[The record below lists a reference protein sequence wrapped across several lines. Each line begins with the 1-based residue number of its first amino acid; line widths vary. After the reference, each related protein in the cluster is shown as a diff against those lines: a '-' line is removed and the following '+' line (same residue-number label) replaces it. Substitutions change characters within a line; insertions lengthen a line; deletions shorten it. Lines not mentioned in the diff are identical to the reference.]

1 MISQKHWVLLTVS
14 LFKKEVSRLEEQ
26 NNSNNSR
33 KSMLVMVAVAV
44 VALVGIGAY
53 SYMNMNKSAKPT
65 EMTESNKMTASPTQT
80 TSMTATTVA
89 LKDGT
94 YKSEGAYTSPGG
106 EEKIGLTVTLKD
118 GLISDVEFEPMA
130 KLPGSVKFQEIFSQN
145 YKTMV
150 VGKNISEV
158 KLDKVA
164 GSSLTPKGFNDALQK
179 IIVQAQS

>member
-1 MISQKHWVLLTVS
+1 M
-14 LFKKEVSRLEEQ
+14 EEQ
-26 NNSNNSR
+26 NNINNSR

-53 SYMNMNKSAKPT
+53 SYMNMNKSAKSV
-65 EMTESNKMTASPTQT
+65 EMTGSKEISTSPTPT
-80 TSMTATTVA
+80 TSSTGIMLS

-94 YKSEGAYTSPGG
+94 YTSEGVYTTPGG

-118 GLISDVEFEPMA
+118 GLISEVDFKPMA
-130 KLPGSVKFQEIFSQN
+130 KLPGSVKFQGIFSEN
-145 YKTMV
+145 YKSMV
-150 VGKNISEV
+150 VGKSISEV